1 MRTRQHS
8 QNRFALIKI
17 SLFLTFTIFL
27 LPLTGMSAEARFD
40 ALPALEESTE
50 TIKAAAVEDTPTP
63 TPTMT
68 MTATPTLTPEV
79 TEEVAEAPLVPAA
92 NDPALASLNGSVV
105 FQGYSTPPTPLYV
118 TTIQFSLFI
127 PGNTDPEYQYE
138 LATDENGNL
147 SQADIPPG
155 TYNLQIKHINH
166 IPALQWNVIL
176 NAGENVIDFGILKA
190 GDANNDAYVS
200 ATDFSLLSASYG
212 KCSGQEGYDG
222 RSDFNRDDCVTA
234 VDFSLL
240 SSNYG
245 QGGTVNPLPTPTP
258 HPTLTP
264 NPTPTP
270 TSTPDIPPAASITN
284 IYGTNQALPLNCESS
299 SAVDWAGYYGTHIN
313 DVTFHNEL
321 PLTDNPDT
329 GFVGNVYGVWGQ
341 IPPNPYGVHADPIA
355 ANLRNHGLPAVA
367 VHNFTY
373 EDLQRQIASGNPV
386 IVWVIGHAWAGT
398 PVQYTDSHSVTTTVA
413 RYEHTVMVVGYGP
426 SSVTILDGDSIYQ
439 RSLEAFFG
447 SWGVLNNM
455 AVIHE

>member
-1 MRTRQHS
+1 MKTCANSNHHL
-8 QNRFALIKI
+8 ALLA
-17 SLFLTFTIFL
+17 SVFLALLLLLMPAARVEATPTFQETI
-27 LPLTGMSAEARFD
+27 P
-40 ALPALEESTE
+40 TE
-50 TIKAAAVEDTPTP
+50 TVEVAAPGDTPTP
-63 TPTMT
+63 TPSPTST
-68 MTATPTLTPEV
+68 LISTPTPTLESTP
-79 TEEVAEAPLVPAA
+79 TEALVEAPAA
-92 NDPALASLNGSVV
+92 DPGLAVLNGNVSY
-105 FQGYSTPPTPLYV
+105 QGFPEPPNPLYV
-118 TTIQFSLFI
+118 AAVQLSLVV
-127 PGNTDPEYQYE
+127 PGSTNPAFQYE
-138 LATDENGNL
+138 LTTDENGNF
-147 SQADIPPG
+147 SQVDIPPG
-155 TYNLQIKHINH
+155 TYHLQLKHAKH

-176 NAGENVIDFGILKA
+176 NTGENLIDFGILKA

-212 KCSGQEGYDG
+212 KCTGQAGFDEHC
-222 RSDFNRDDCVTA
+222 DFNADGCVTA

-264 NPTPTP
+264 TLAPTPTA
-270 TSTPDIPPAASITN
+270 TSDIPPSASISN
-284 IYGTNQALPLNCESS
+284 ISGTNQALPLNCESS
-299 SAVDWAGYYGTHIN
+299 SAVDWAGYYGTYIN

-355 ANLRNHGLPAVA
+355 SNLRNHGLPAVA
-367 VHNFTY
+367 VHNFAY
-373 EDLQRQIASGNPV
+373 QDLQREIASGNPV
-386 IVWVIGHAWAGT
+386 IVWVIGHVWAGT
-398 PVQYTDSHSVTTTVA
+398 PVQYTDSQGITTTVA

-426 SSVTILDGDSIYQ
+426 DSVTILDGNSFYS
-439 RSLEAFFG
+439 RSLDAFFG

>member
-1 MRTRQHS
+1 MKVCNHPQK
-8 QNRFALIKI
+8 RFFLQI
-17 SLFLTFTIFL
+17 SLLLTFILLL
-27 LPLTGMSAEARFD
+27 LPASGLQ
-40 ALPALEESTE
+40 ALASTNDVPLLQETTE
-50 TIKAAAVEDTPTP
+50 TVEAAAVEEDTPTP
-63 TPTMT
+63 TPTLT
-68 MTATPTLTPEV
+68 PTAT
-79 TEEVAEAPLVPAA
+79 EEILDVPAPA
-92 NDPALASLNGSVV
+92 ASDPNLATLNGTVA
-105 FQGYSTPPTPLYV
+105 FQGYPALPNSLTV
-118 TTIQFSLFI
+118 TTVQLMLLI
-127 PGNTDPEYQYE
+127 PGNTTPAYQYD
-138 LATDENGNL
+138 LTTDENGNL

-155 TYNLQIKHINH
+155 TYHLQLKHANH
-166 IPALQWNVIL
+166 LPALKWNIIL
-176 NAGENVIDFGILKA
+176 NAGENIFQFGVLKA
-190 GDANNDAYVS
+190 GDANNDSFVS

-212 KCSGQEGYDG
+212 ICAGQPGFDE
-222 RSDFNRDDCVTA
+222 RSDFNADSCVTA

-270 TSTPDIPPAASITN
+270 TATPDIPSSASVPN

-299 SAVDWAGYYGTHIN
+299 SAVDWAGYYGTYIN

-367 VHNFTY
+367 VHHLSY
-373 EDLQRQIASGNPV
+373 QDLQRQIAKGNPV
-386 IVWVIGHAWAGT
+386 IVWVIGHVWAGT
-398 PVQYTDSHSVTTTVA
+398 PVQYTDSQGRTTTVA

-426 SSVTILDGDSIYQ
+426 TSVTILDGNTTYQ
-439 RSLEAFFG
+439 RSLDAFFG